1 MAYSMPHQ
9 FYFVRLHQSDYS
21 IVRGVLSADPD
32 VNGDFVLM
40 VIYDLKWRL
49 VFIKS
54 GDKNWTYIDK
64 DACDFFKTTY
74 AMYIDLYPK
83 RGLWHMADIICTNG
97 IFYVLDKLGVLL
109 SIDVSGNLNKIKC
122 ITLPD
127 IDNLNRGINRKPY
140 LVESPNGDILRVIRI
155 TENEEIDYGNATA
168 LRFIIYKLVHSD
180 CLEIPK
186 WIKVDCLGDVSL
198 FLGDNHSTSVKPSHF
213 IGCQPNSIYF
223 CDDYFDLYYLHGGP
237 TDIGV
242 CDLNDGSITRH
253 YSLKHSLRLMPPPI
267 WIIPKFVFNDISP

>member
-1 MAYSMPHQ
+1 
-9 FYFVRLHQSDYS
+9 
-21 IVRGVLSADPD
+21 
-32 VNGDFVLM
+32 
-40 VIYDLKWRL
+40 
-49 VFIKS
+49 
-54 GDKNWTYIDK
+54 
-64 DACDFFKTTY
+64 
-74 AMYIDLYPK
+74 
-83 RGLWHMADIICTNG
+83 MADIICTNE

-140 LVESPNGDILRVIRI
+140 LVESPNGNILRVIRI
-155 TENEEIDYGNATA
+155 AENEEGDYGNATT
-168 LRFIIYKLVHSD
+168 LRFMIYKLVHSD

-198 FLGDNHSTSVKPSHF
+198 FLGDNHSTSVKPSDF

-223 CDDYFDLYYLHGGP
+223 CDDYFNLYYLHGGP

-253 YSLKHSLRLMPPPI
+253 YSLKHSQRLMPPPI
-267 WIIPKFVFNDISP
+267 WIIPKFVFNNISP